1 VLLHGAGAN
10 TVMWMGDAADWST
23 ARRVYAVDVI
33 GEPGLS
39 APSRPP
45 LASGAYAD
53 WPAPSG
59 SPCWPPAGSD
69 GRSTAR
75 SLPRWC

>member
-33 GEPGLS
+33 GEP
-39 APSRPP
+39 
-45 LASGAYAD
+45 
-53 WPAPSG
+53 
-59 SPCWPPAGSD
+59 
-69 GRSTAR
+69 
-75 SLPRWC
+75 